1 LVAIEHRLRTRPDV
15 ANSRHSFSEI
25 GAVPRNARLR
35 YGIVRN
41 RMPVVKRLL
50 KKLLLALIV
59 FALPVQGLMAATMPL
74 CGKKAGAMQNHAE
87 NQHDHAA
94 HAQAGS
100 HENASAQEHAKDS
113 GQSGVQ
119 CHDCASCQ
127 VCTSPALTA
136 FVRTMQPAVA
146 SSPQPRP
153 TVKILLFFPELF
165 QRPPLAL
172 AA

>member
-1 LVAIEHRLRTRPDV
+1 M
-15 ANSRHSFSEI
+15 
-25 GAVPRNARLR
+25 VPRAARLR

-50 KKLLLALIV
+50 KKLVLALVV
-59 FALPVQGLMAATMPL
+59 FALPLQGLMAVTMPL
-74 CGKKAGAMQNHAE
+74 CGHKVGAMQNHAE
-87 NQHDHAA
+87 NQHDHPA
-94 HAQAGS
+94 HAHAGS
-100 HENASAQEHAKDS
+100 DENASAQEHAKDS

-127 VCTSPALTA
+127 VCTSPVLTGLVQTLQA
-136 FVRTMQPAVA
+136 AIAPL
-146 SSPQPRP
+146 PQPQP
-153 TVKILLFFPELF
+153 TVKIFLFFPELF